1 MKTIYTSLLYKLC
14 FAICLVV
21 FVSTS
26 CRRHQA
32 PKPRAYFRI
41 EMPEK
46 EYQSFQ
52 SAFPYTFSYPK
63 YAEVIIDS
71 SKNAEDYWLN
81 LSFPQFNSQIH
92 VSYKSIDDNFVE
104 LLEDS
109 RRLAYKHTIKA
120 DAINELLFENKE
132 HQVLSILYDI
142 QGDAASPVQFLATDS
157 VHHFLRGSL
166 YFNSIPNKDSLAP
179 VIDFIKE
186 DMIHLI
192 ETIEWKNN

>member
-1 MKTIYTSLLYKLC
+1 MKIKTTFLLYK
-14 FAICLVV
+14 ICIAACLIT
-21 FVSTS
+21 FITAG
-26 CRRHQA
+26 CRRHLS
-32 PKPRAYFRI
+32 PKPRGYFRI
-41 EMPEK
+41 EFPEK

-52 SAFPYTFSYPK
+52 SSFPYTFSYPK
-63 YAEVIIDS
+63 YAEVVIDS

-81 LSFPQFNSQIH
+81 VSFPQFNSQIH
-92 VSYKSIDDNFVE
+92 MSYKSIDDNFFE

-142 QGDAASPVQFLATDS
+142 KGDAASPVQFLATDS

-166 YFNSIPNKDSLAP
+166 YFNSIPNKDSLSP

-192 ETIEWKNN
+192 ESIEWKNK

>member
-1 MKTIYTSLLYKLC
+1 MKIKTILFPHILC
-14 FAICLVV
+14 IALCSFV
-21 FVSTS
+21 FLATG
-26 CRRHQA
+26 CRRHQS
-32 PKPRAYFRI
+32 PKPKGYFRI
-41 EMPEK
+41 EFPEK

-63 YAEVIIDS
+63 YAEIVIDS

-81 LSFPQFNSQIH
+81 VTFPQFNSQIH
-92 VSYKSIDDNFVE
+92 MSYKRIDNNFFE

-109 RRLAYKHTIKA
+109 RKLAYKHTIKA
-120 DAINELLFENKE
+120 DAINERLFENKKNK
-132 HQVLSILYDI
+132 VLSILYDI

-186 DMIHLI
+186 DMAHLI
-192 ETIEWKNN
+192 ETIKWKNK